1 MKDEIAKHLVDK
13 YEFLDKKDFWD
24 CHGTPIIKHYALLK
38 VALYESI
45 TFGKPEVLDID
56 LKNRICAIGITGTKK
71 DKDGTVEVYDIGE
84 ASPQCNTCAYTT
96 AMAIK
101 RAKDRVAIKLLGLY
115 GKIYSDADVVQDK
128 DGNRAFAEEIRVW
141 EGSDEESLT
150 KAFAEVKN
158 LKKETVIDLKKEMLT
173 KGDTKND

>member
-71 DKDGTVEVYDIGE
+71 DKD
-84 ASPQCNTCAYTT
+84 
-96 AMAIK
+96 
-101 RAKDRVAIKLLGLY
+101 RVAIKLLGFY

-158 LKKETVIDLKKEMLT
+158 LKKEPVIDLKKEMLT